1 MGYSIRL
8 AYCQVAPR
16 DYDRGAKGA
25 LEDANCVFEGSL
37 ISPDLSCKSGEVS
50 MELVTKVRDAEHW
63 VQVLESSEKKLVVVD
78 VHKDWCGPCKIVE
91 PSYKRLT
98 TDIEHA
104 ERRVMFATDR
114 KQIADV
120 DGANAPLLEQSV
132 KQHLPPIGN
141 DDEEN

>member
-1 MGYSIRL
+1 
-8 AYCQVAPR
+8 
-16 DYDRGAKGA
+16 
-25 LEDANCVFEGSL
+25 
-37 ISPDLSCKSGEVS
+37 

-104 ERRVMFATDR
+104 ERRVMFATLNGWTSR
-114 KQIADV
+114 RWYRGHWQLQA
-120 DGANAPLLEQSV
+120 SV
-132 KQHLPPIGN
+132 PPF
-141 DDEEN
+141 

>member
-1 MGYSIRL
+1 
-8 AYCQVAPR
+8 
-16 DYDRGAKGA
+16 
-25 LEDANCVFEGSL
+25 
-37 ISPDLSCKSGEVS
+37 

-63 VQVLESSEKKLVVVD
+63 VQVLESSEKKLVFVD

-104 ERRVMFATDR
+104 ERRVMFATLNVGLHVDGIEDTGSCKPRFLLFKDR

-120 DGANAPLLEQSV
+120 DGANASLLEQSV

>member
-1 MGYSIRL
+1 
-8 AYCQVAPR
+8 
-16 DYDRGAKGA
+16 
-25 LEDANCVFEGSL
+25 
-37 ISPDLSCKSGEVS
+37 